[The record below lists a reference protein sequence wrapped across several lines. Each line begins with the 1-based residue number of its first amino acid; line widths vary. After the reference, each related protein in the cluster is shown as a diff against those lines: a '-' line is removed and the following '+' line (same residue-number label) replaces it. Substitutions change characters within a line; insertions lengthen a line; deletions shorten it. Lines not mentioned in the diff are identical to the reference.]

1 VLRVPAAVDDDA
13 LVLLVVACGIVTPV
27 ETVVGGAAAL
37 DALRFANT
45 PMAMATTNP
54 MTTAKPI

>member
-13 LVLLVVACGIVTPV
+13 LVPLVVACGIVTSLA
-27 ETVVGGAAAL
+27 TVVGGGAVF
-37 DALRFANT
+37 DALRFANP

-54 MTTAKPI
+54 MTMAKPI